1 MSTGPTASSTPT
13 QEDRLHLSDDLLDR
27 HTHNLVPHGDYAL
40 TIASLS
46 NANLDRLNQ
55 LYAGHTSKVRKYC
68 PKRQTVLT
76 WHLSAESRG
85 RHLLCSAD
93 VGARPRLPEAVLS
106 PPPTRVSVI
115 LPLPPPGG
123 QGTSPA
129 RATHSPVAGDCW
141 TQPAA
146 QSPESKLHLQMGAP
160 LLLALQRDLRLLVS
174 LRDPFLL
181 TAF

>member
-1 MSTGPTASSTPT
+1 MET
-13 QEDRLHLSDDLLDR
+13 QTFS
-27 HTHNLVPHGDYAL
+27 
-40 TIASLS
+40 IASLS